1 MCVHIYIYI
10 HIYITCRYECCL
22 YPHASKT
29 SPSIWIILAFGPR
42 FHLDLSLCINLSDI
56 AHLGNSV
63 RILLEGPLRSSE
75 DVPGSFSLKLDKSG
89 VRINREKVVGYD
101 SAGAFVKALGI
112 RALSDPEDA
121 EGPPVEKERPCVW
134 LTHLQEMAIKRSFKV
149 PLGCQGMHK
158 GCPRLY

>member
-1 MCVHIYIYI
+1 MYIYVYIYIYLCMCVHIYIYI
-10 HIYITCRYECCL
+10 YIYITCRYECCL

-89 VRINREKVVGYD
+89 VRINRAPGQGRW
-101 SAGAFVKALGI
+101 GAVQQ
-112 RALSDPEDA
+112 
-121 EGPPVEKERPCVW
+121 ERRG
-134 LTHLQEMAIKRSFKV
+134 LN
-149 PLGCQGMHK
+149 
-158 GCPRLY
+158 